1 MENIEDTFMKNNKAT
16 YDAAAK
22 GFLSNKSILAWL
34 LKYCVSEFKDYG
46 ISEIAEKY
54 IGNDIEVGIIPI
66 EPDKTNAVRKILP
79 EGTEYRTVTE
89 GTTFFDIRFSAY
101 APDDGEMIKLII
113 NVEAQKKNNPEYSLT
128 KRGIFH
134 CARLLSSQY
143 SVEFEEPDFDKIKK
157 VYSIW
162 LTFTSP
168 QPAGGIT
175 QYKMKE
181 HHIVGNISNA
191 KNNYDLLQVIMVY
204 VGSNGKKIENRLLK
218 MLHLLFR
225 KKSDAISKQ
234 HQLKEEFEI
243 DLNPKMA
250 EELNIMC
257 NLGEGIAEEAMA
269 EGIAKGLEQGIEQGI
284 EKGKIQNSEEIA
296 IKMLCKGKTTEEI
309 QEWVDLSS
317 QRIEQLASSIKRN

>member
-1 MENIEDTFMKNNKAT
+1 MEDISDTFMKNNKAT

-22 GFLSNKSILAWL
+22 EFLSNKSILAWL
-34 LKYCVSEFKDYG
+34 LKYCVAEFKDYG
-46 ISEIAEKY
+46 ITEIAEKY
-54 IGNDIEVGIIPI
+54 IGNDVEVGIIPI

-101 APDDGEMIKLII
+101 APDNGEMIKLII
-113 NVEAQKKNNPEYSLT
+113 NVEAQKKNNPEYHLIT
-128 KRGIFH
+128 RGIFH

-143 SVEFEEPDFDKIKK
+143 SIEFEEPHFDKIKK

-168 QPAGGIT
+168 QPTGGIT

-191 KNNYDLLQVIMVY
+191 KKNYDLLQVIMVY
-204 VGSNGKKIENRLLK
+204 VGSNG
-218 MLHLLFR
+218 MHLLFR
-225 KKSDAISKQ
+225 KRANAVSKEQ
-234 HQLKEEFEI
+234 QLKDEFGIE
-243 DLNPKMA
+243 LSTKMA

-269 EGIAKGLEQGIEQGI
+269 EGLAKGLERGI

-296 IKMLCKGKTTEEI
+296 IKMLRKGKKTEEI

-317 QRIEQLASSIKRN
+317 QRIEQLASSLKRN

>member
-1 MENIEDTFMKNNKAT
+1 MEDISDTFMKNNKAT

-22 GFLSNKSILAWL
+22 EFLSNKSILAWL
-34 LKYCVSEFKDYG
+34 LKYCVAEFKDYG
-46 ISEIAEKY
+46 ITEIAEKY
-54 IGNDIEVGIIPI
+54 IGNDVEVGIIPI

-89 GTTFFDIRFSAY
+89 GTTFFDIRF
-101 APDDGEMIKLII
+101 II
-113 NVEAQKKNNPEYSLT
+113 NVEAQKKNNPEYHLIT
-128 KRGIFH
+128 RGIFH

-143 SVEFEEPDFDKIKK
+143 SIEFEEPHFDKIKK

-168 QPAGGIT
+168 QPTGGIT

-191 KNNYDLLQVIMVY
+191 KKNYDLLQVIMVY

-225 KKSDAISKQ
+225 KRANAVSKEQ
-234 HQLKEEFEI
+234 QLKDEFGIE
-243 DLNPKMA
+243 LSTKMA

-269 EGIAKGLEQGIEQGI
+269 EGLAKGLERGI

-296 IKMLCKGKTTEEI
+296 IKMLRKGKKTEEI

-317 QRIEQLASSIKRN
+317 QRIEQLASSLKRN

>member
-22 GFLSNKSILAWL
+22 EFLSNKSILAWL

-46 ISEIAEKY
+46 ITEIAEKY
-54 IGNDIEVGIIPI
+54 IGNDVEVGIIPI
-66 EPDKTNAVRKILP
+66 EPDKTNAVKKILP

-89 GTTFFDIRFSAY
+89 GTTVFDIRFSAY
-101 APDDGEMIKLII
+101 APDDGKTIKLII
-113 NVEAQKKNNPEYSLT
+113 NVEAQKKNDPEYHLIT
-128 KRGIFH
+128 RGIFH

-143 SVEFEEPDFDKIKK
+143 SIEFEEPDFDKIKK

-168 QPAGGIT
+168 QPTGGIT

-191 KNNYDLLQVIMVY
+191 KKNYDLLQVIMVY

-225 KKSDAISKQ
+225 KKANAVSKRQ
-234 HQLKEEFEI
+234 QLKDEFDIE
-243 DLNPKMA
+243 LSTKMT

-257 NLGEGIAEEAMA
+257 NLGEGIFEDGVA
-269 EGIAKGLEQGIEQGI
+269 EGILEGEI
-284 EKGKIQNSEEIA
+284 KKSEEIA
-296 IKMLCKGKTTEEI
+296 LKMLRKGKTTEEI
-309 QEWVDLSS
+309 QEWIDLPT
-317 QRIEQLASSIKRN
+317 QRIEQLASSINKN

>member
-1 MENIEDTFMKNNKAT
+1 MENIEDIFMKNNKAT

-22 GFLSNKSILAWL
+22 GFLSDKSILAWL

-46 ISEIAEKY
+46 ITEIAKKY
-54 IGNDIEVGIIPI
+54 IGNDIEVSIIPI

-101 APDDGEMIKLII
+101 APDNGEMIKLII
-113 NVEAQKKNNPEYSLT
+113 NVEAQKKNDPEYHLIT
-128 KRGIFH
+128 RGIFH

-143 SVEFEEPDFDKIKK
+143 SVEFEEPHFDKIKK

-168 QPAGGIT
+168 QPTGGIT
-175 QYKMKE
+175 QYKIKE
-181 HHIVGNISNA
+181 HHIVGKISNA
-191 KNNYDLLQVIMVY
+191 KKNYDLLQVIMVY
-204 VGSNGKKIENRLLK
+204 VGSNGKKIKNRLLK

-225 KKSDAISKQ
+225 KRANAVSKQ
-234 HQLKEEFEI
+234 QQLKDEFGIE
-243 DLNPKMA
+243 LSTKMA
-250 EELNIMC
+250 KELNIMC

-269 EGIAKGLEQGIEQGI
+269 EGLQIGKAQGILEGEI
-284 EKGKIQNSEEIA
+284 KKSEEIA
-296 IKMLCKGKTTEEI
+296 IKMLRKGKTTEEI
-309 QEWVDLSS
+309 QEWVDLST
-317 QRIEQLASSIKRN
+317 QRIEQLASSIKGN

>member
-1 MENIEDTFMKNNKAT
+1 
-16 YDAAAK
+16 
-22 GFLSNKSILAWL
+22 
-34 LKYCVSEFKDYG
+34 
-46 ISEIAEKY
+46 
-54 IGNDIEVGIIPI
+54 
-66 EPDKTNAVRKILP
+66 
-79 EGTEYRTVTE
+79 
-89 GTTFFDIRFSAY
+89 
-101 APDDGEMIKLII
+101 LI
-113 NVEAQKKNNPEYSLT
+113 T
-128 KRGIFH
+128 RGIFH

-143 SVEFEEPDFDKIKK
+143 NVEFVEPNFDKIKK

-181 HHIVGNISNA
+181 HHIVGKISNS
-191 KNNYDLLQVIMVY
+191 KKNYDLLQVIMVY

-234 HQLKEEFEI
+234 HQLKDEFDI

-269 EGIAKGLEQGIEQGI
+269 EGLQIGKAQGILEGEI
-284 EKGKIQNSEEIA
+284 KKSEEIA

-317 QRIEQLASSIKRN
+317 QRIEQLASSIKGN

>member
-1 MENIEDTFMKNNKAT
+1 MENIEDNFMKNNKAT

-22 GFLSNKSILAWL
+22 GFLSNKTILAWL
-34 LKYCVSEFKDYG
+34 LKYCVSDYG
-46 ISEIAEKY
+46 ITEIAEKY

-66 EPDKTNAVRKILP
+66 EPDKTNAVRKILS

-113 NVEAQKKNNPEYSLT
+113 NVEAQKKNDPEYSLV

-134 CARLLSSQY
+134 CSRLLSSQY
-143 SVEFEEPDFDKIKK
+143 DVEFVEPNFDKIKK

-168 QPAGGIT
+168 QPEGGIT

-181 HHIVGNISNA
+181 HHIVGDISNSE
-191 KNNYDLLQVIMVY
+191 NNYDLLQVIMVY

-225 KKSDAISKQ
+225 KKANAVSKQ
-234 HQLKEEFEI
+234 QQLKDEFDIE
-243 DLNPKMA
+243 LSTKMTG
-250 EELNIMC
+250 ELNIMC
-257 NLGEGIAEEAMA
+257 NLGEGIFEDGITQ
-269 EGIAKGLEQGIEQGI
+269 GIAQGLKLGEIKGV
-284 EKGKIQNSEEIA
+284 EKIA
-296 IKMLCKGKTTEEI
+296 LKMLKKGDSLEEI
-309 QEWVDLSS
+309 QELTDLSI
-317 QRIEQLASSIKRN
+317 QRIKQLALSIN

>member
-22 GFLSNKSILAWL
+22 RFLSDKLILAWL

-46 ISEIAEKY
+46 IKEIAEKY

-66 EPDKTNAVRKILP
+66 EPDKTNAVKKILP

-101 APDDGEMIKLII
+101 APDDGKTIKLII
-113 NVEAQKKNNPEYSLT
+113 NVEAQKKNDPEYHLIT
-128 KRGIFH
+128 RGIFH

-168 QPAGGIT
+168 QTTGGIT

-181 HHIVGNISNA
+181 HHIVGNISNLE
-191 KNNYDLLQVIMVY
+191 KNYDLLQVIMVY

-225 KKSDAISKQ
+225 KKVDAISKQ
-234 HQLKEEFEI
+234 HQLKDEFDI

-257 NLGEGIAEEAMA
+257 NLGEGIFEDGVA
-269 EGIAKGLEQGIEQGI
+269 EGLQIGETKGI
-284 EKGKIQNSEEIA
+284 EKIA
-296 IKMLCKGKTTEEI
+296 IKMLKKGDALEEI
-309 QEWVDLSS
+309 QELTELSI
-317 QRIEQLASSIKRN
+317 QRIEQLAASIKRN

>member
-1 MENIEDTFMKNNKAT
+1 MENIEDVFMKNNKAT

-34 LKYCVSEFKDYG
+34 LKYCVSEFKDCG
-46 ISEIAEKY
+46 IKEIAEKY

-66 EPDKTNAVRKILP
+66 EPDKTNAVRKILS

-113 NVEAQKKNNPEYSLT
+113 NVEAQKKNDPEYSLV

-134 CARLLSSQY
+134 CSRLLSSQY
-143 SVEFEEPDFDKIKK
+143 DVEFVEPNFDKIKK

-168 QPAGGIT
+168 QPEGGIT

-181 HHIVGNISNA
+181 HHIVGDISNSE
-191 KNNYDLLQVIMVY
+191 NNYDLLQVIMVY

-225 KKSDAISKQ
+225 KKANAVSKQ
-234 HQLKEEFEI
+234 QQLKDEFDIE
-243 DLNPKMA
+243 LSTKMTG
-250 EELNIMC
+250 ELNIMC
-257 NLGEGIAEEAMA
+257 NLGEGIFEDGITQ
-269 EGIAKGLEQGIEQGI
+269 GIAQGLKLGEIKGV
-284 EKGKIQNSEEIA
+284 EKIA
-296 IKMLCKGKTTEEI
+296 LKMLKKGDSLEEI
-309 QEWVDLSS
+309 QELTDLSI
-317 QRIEQLASSIKRN
+317 QRIKQLALSIN

>member
-1 MENIEDTFMKNNKAT
+1 MENIEDVFMKNNKAT

-22 GFLSNKSILAWL
+22 GFLSDKSILAWL

-46 ISEIAEKY
+46 ISEIAEKF
-54 IGNDIEVGIIPI
+54 IGNDVEVGIIPI
-66 EPDKTNAVRKILP
+66 EPDKTNAVKKILP

-89 GTTFFDIRFSAY
+89 GTTVFDIRFSAY
-101 APDDGEMIKLII
+101 APDDGKTIKLII
-113 NVEAQKKNNPEYSLT
+113 NVEAQKKNDPEYHLIT
-128 KRGIFH
+128 RGIFH

-168 QPAGGIT
+168 QPTGGIT

-191 KNNYDLLQVIMVY
+191 KKNYDLLQVIMVY

-225 KKSDAISKQ
+225 KRANAVSKEQ
-234 HQLKEEFEI
+234 QLKDEFGIE
-243 DLNPKMA
+243 LSTKMA

-269 EGIAKGLEQGIEQGI
+269 EGLQIGEVKGI
-284 EKGKIQNSEEIA
+284 EKIA
-296 IKMLCKGKTTEEI
+296 IKMLKKGDDLEEI
-309 QEWVDLSS
+309 QELTELSI
-317 QRIEQLASSIKRN
+317 QRIEELASSIKRN

>member
-22 GFLSNKSILAWL
+22 RFLSDKSILAWL
-34 LKYCVSEFKDYG
+34 LKYCVVEFKDYG
-46 ISEIAEKY
+46 ITEIAKKY
-54 IGNDIEVGIIPI
+54 IGNDIEVSIIPI
-66 EPDKTNAVRKILP
+66 EPDKTNAVKKILP

-101 APDDGEMIKLII
+101 APDDGKTIKLII
-113 NVEAQKKNNPEYSLT
+113 NVEAQKKNDPEYHLIT
-128 KRGIFH
+128 RGIFH

-143 SVEFEEPDFDKIKK
+143 NVEFVEPNFDKIKK

-168 QPAGGIT
+168 QPTGGIT
-175 QYKMKE
+175 QYKIKE
-181 HHIVGNISNA
+181 HHIVGNISNLE
-191 KNNYDLLQVIMVY
+191 KNYDLLQVIMVY

-225 KKSDAISKQ
+225 KKVDAISKQ
-234 HQLKEEFEI
+234 HQLKDEFEI
-243 DLNPKMA
+243 DLNPKMT

-257 NLGEGIAEEAMA
+257 NLGEGIFEDGVA
-269 EGIAKGLEQGIEQGI
+269 EGLQIGETKGI
-284 EKGKIQNSEEIA
+284 EKIA
-296 IKMLCKGKTTEEI
+296 IKMLKKGDALEEI
-309 QEWVDLSS
+309 QELTELSI
-317 QRIEQLASSIKRN
+317 QRIEQLAASIKRN

>member
-1 MENIEDTFMKNNKAT
+1 MK
-16 YDAAAK
+16 
-22 GFLSNKSILAWL
+22 
-34 LKYCVSEFKDYG
+34 
-46 ISEIAEKY
+46 
-54 IGNDIEVGIIPI
+54 
-66 EPDKTNAVRKILP
+66 KILP

-101 APDDGEMIKLII
+101 APDDGETIKLII
-113 NVEAQKKNNPEYSLT
+113 NVEAQKKNDPEYHLIT
-128 KRGIFH
+128 RGIFH

-168 QPAGGIT
+168 QPTGGIM

-181 HHIVGNISNA
+181 HHIVGNISNE
-191 KNNYDLLQVIMVY
+191 KKNYDLLQVIMVY
-204 VGSNGKKIENRLLK
+204 VGSNGKKIENRLFK

-225 KKSDAISKQ
+225 KRANAVSKQ
-234 HQLKEEFEI
+234 QQLKDEFDIE
-243 DLNPKMA
+243 LSTKMA

-269 EGIAKGLEQGIEQGI
+269 EGLQIGKAQGILEGEI
-284 EKGKIQNSEEIA
+284 KKSEEIA
-296 IKMLCKGKTTEEI
+296 LKMLCEGKPPFNYHPWGYDRLKI
-309 QEWVDLSS
+309 L
-317 QRIEQLASSIKRN
+317 

>member
-22 GFLSNKSILAWL
+22 EFLSNKSILAWL
-34 LKYCVSEFKDYG
+34 LKYCVAEFKDYG
-46 ISEIAEKY
+46 ITEIAEKY
-54 IGNDIEVGIIPI
+54 IGNDVEVGIIPI

-101 APDDGEMIKLII
+101 APDNGEMIKLII
-113 NVEAQKKNNPEYSLT
+113 NVEAQKKNNPEYHLIT
-128 KRGIFH
+128 RGIFH

-143 SVEFEEPDFDKIKK
+143 SIEFEEPHFDKIKK

-168 QPAGGIT
+168 QPTGGIT

-191 KNNYDLLQVIMVY
+191 KKNYDLLQVIMVY

-225 KKSDAISKQ
+225 KRANAVSKEQ
-234 HQLKEEFEI
+234 QLKDEFGIE
-243 DLNPKMA
+243 LSTKMA

-269 EGIAKGLEQGIEQGI
+269 EGLAKGLEQGI

-296 IKMLCKGKTTEEI
+296 IKMLRKGKKTEEI

-317 QRIEQLASSIKRN
+317 QRIEQLASSIKGN

>member
-22 GFLSNKSILAWL
+22 GFLSNKTILAWL
-34 LKYCVSEFKDYG
+34 LKYCVSEFKNYG
-46 ISEIAEKY
+46 ILEIAEKY
-54 IGNDIEVGIIPI
+54 IGNDVEVGIIPI
-66 EPDKTNAVRKILP
+66 EPDKTNAVKKILP

-101 APDDGEMIKLII
+101 APDNGEMIKLII
-113 NVEAQKKNNPEYSLT
+113 NVEAQKKNDPEYHLIT
-128 KRGIFH
+128 RGIFH

-143 SVEFEEPDFDKIKK
+143 SVEFEEPYFDKIKK

-168 QPAGGIT
+168 QPTGGIT
-175 QYKMKE
+175 QYKIKE
-181 HHIVGNISNA
+181 HHIVGKISNS
-191 KNNYDLLQVIMVY
+191 KRYYDLLQVIMVY

-225 KKSDAISKQ
+225 KRTNAVSKEK
-234 HQLKEEFEI
+234 QLKDEFGIE
-243 DLNPKMA
+243 LSTKMA

-269 EGIAKGLEQGIEQGI
+269 EGIAKGILEGENQKA
-284 EKGKIQNSEEIA
+284 EKIA
-296 IKMLCKGKTTEEI
+296 IKMLKKGDDLEEI
-309 QEWVDLSS
+309 QDLTELSI
-317 QRIEQLASSIKRN
+317 QRIEQLALSINKN

>member
-22 GFLSNKSILAWL
+22 GFLSNKIILAWL
-34 LKYCVSEFKDYG
+34 LKYCVSEFKNYG

-54 IGNDIEVGIIPI
+54 IGNDVEVGIIPI
-66 EPDKTNAVRKILP
+66 EPDKTNAVKKILP

-101 APDDGEMIKLII
+101 APDNGEMIKLII
-113 NVEAQKKNNPEYSLT
+113 NVEAQKKNDPEYHLT

-143 SVEFEEPDFDKIKK
+143 SVEFEEPHFDKIKK

-168 QPAGGIT
+168 QPTGGIT

-181 HHIVGNISNA
+181 HHIVGNISNE
-191 KNNYDLLQVIMVY
+191 KKYYDLLQVIMVY

-225 KKSDAISKQ
+225 KKENAINKKQ
-234 HQLKEEFEI
+234 QLRDEFDIE
-243 DLNPKMA
+243 LNTKMV

-257 NLGEGIAEEAMA
+257 NLGEGLFEDGVA
-269 EGIAKGLEQGIEQGI
+269 EGIAKGIE
-284 EKGKIQNSEEIA
+284 EGKMQNSEEIA
-296 IKMLCKGKTTEEI
+296 LKMLRKGKTTEEI

-317 QRIEQLASSIKRN
+317 QRIEQLALSIKRN

>member
-1 MENIEDTFMKNNKAT
+1 MENIEDVFMKNNKAT

-22 GFLSNKSILAWL
+22 GFLSDKSILAWL
-34 LKYCVSEFKDYG
+34 LKYCVAEFKDYG
-46 ISEIAEKY
+46 ITEIAEKY
-54 IGNDIEVGIIPI
+54 IGNDIEVSIIPI

-101 APDDGEMIKLII
+101 APDNGEMIKLII
-113 NVEAQKKNNPEYSLT
+113 NVEAQKKNDPEYHLI

-162 LTFTSP
+162 LTFTSS
-168 QPAGGIT
+168 QPTGGIT

-181 HHIVGNISNA
+181 HHIVGDISNSE
-191 KNNYDLLQVIMVY
+191 KNYDLLQVIMVY

-225 KKSDAISKQ
+225 KRANAVSKQ
-234 HQLKEEFEI
+234 QQLKDEFDIE
-243 DLNPKMA
+243 LSTKMA

-257 NLGEGIAEEAMA
+257 NLGEGIAEEAKA
-269 EGIAKGLEQGIEQGI
+269 EGIIEGRKQYA
-284 EKGKIQNSEEIA
+284 EEMA
-296 IKMLCKGKTTEEI
+296 IKMIHKNKSLEEI
-309 QEWVDLSS
+309 QEFTDLSFE
-317 QRIEQLASSIKRN
+317 RIRQLTYQIKN